1 MKGKRVALENKFI
14 FSTQEVLDIARV
26 VEIKAEIKKKYK
38 QLRKHTID
46 EIIDEEEVEILDN
59 ESLSSDSDYIVI
71 ARHT

>member
-1 MKGKRVALENKFI
+1 M

-26 VEIKAEIKKKYK
+26 AETEAETKKKYK
-38 QLRKHTID
+38 QPRKCIID

-59 ESLSSDSDYIVI
+59 ESSSSDSDCIVV